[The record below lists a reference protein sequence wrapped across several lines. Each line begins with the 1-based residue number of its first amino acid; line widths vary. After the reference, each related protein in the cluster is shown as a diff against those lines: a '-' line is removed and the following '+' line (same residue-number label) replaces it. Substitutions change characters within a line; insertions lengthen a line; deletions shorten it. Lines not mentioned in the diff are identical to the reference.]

1 MLLPAKG
8 AEVQKSIPY
17 KELKPAQKALFV
29 LKLLVCIASFGM
41 IFPNLGD

>member
-1 MLLPAKG
+1 M
-8 AEVQKSIPY
+8 QKSIPY